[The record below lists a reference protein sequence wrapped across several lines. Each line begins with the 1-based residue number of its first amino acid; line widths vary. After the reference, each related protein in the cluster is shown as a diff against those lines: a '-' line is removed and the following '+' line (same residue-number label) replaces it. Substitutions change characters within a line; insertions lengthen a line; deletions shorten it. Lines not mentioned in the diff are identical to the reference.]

1 MCLVVS
7 QDCLKIESKVM
18 SGICEDH
25 ENSEFSIHFVSEPGV
40 ILKLILFRVSI
51 FQVKN

>member
-7 QDCLKIESKVM
+7 QDCLKIESKVR

-25 ENSEFSIHFVSEPGV
+25 ENSELSIHFVSEPGV
-40 ILKLILFRVSI
+40 FLKLILI
-51 FQVKN
+51 GTGILK